1 MAGETAQ
8 RMDFQD
14 FTAGFAFIAIAVAI
28 LVAWMWDSDWWLIP
42 PILFIEFGIW
52 GILLGSAASKS
63 GAGTAYGSSDSSY
76 YLLWGFLLAIL
87 GFIWFA
93 NKYVSGIAPASIA
106 VVLIF
111 MGAFI
116 LYLSWSRSKKTRGR
130 AN

>member
-1 MAGETAQ
+1 LANETVGKL
-8 RMDFQD
+8 DVQD

-28 LVAWMWDSDWWLIP
+28 LVAWMWDSDWWSIP

-63 GAGTAYGSSDSSY
+63 RGDTVYGSSDSSY
-76 YLLWGFLLAIL
+76 YLLWGFLLTIL

-93 NKYVSGIAPASIA
+93 NKYVAGIAPASIA

-111 MGAFI
+111 IGVFV
-116 LYLSWSRSKKTRGR
+116 LYLSWNRSKKASRRT
-130 AN
+130 

>member
-1 MAGETAQ
+1 MSGETA
-8 RMDFQD
+8 RKLDAQD

-28 LVAWMWDSDWWLIP
+28 LVAWMWNSDWWSIP

-63 GAGTAYGSSDSSY
+63 DGGTAYGSSDSSY
-76 YLLWGFLLAIL
+76 YLLWGFLLTIL

-111 MGAFI
+111 IGVFV
-116 LYLSWSRSKKTRGR
+116 LYLSWNRSKKALRRT
-130 AN
+130 

>member
-1 MAGETAQ
+1 MANETVGKL
-8 RMDFQD
+8 DVQD

-28 LVAWMWDSDWWLIP
+28 LVAWMWDSDWWSIP

-63 GAGTAYGSSDSSY
+63 RGDTVYGSSDSSY
-76 YLLWGFLLAIL
+76 YLLWGFLLTIL

-93 NKYVSGIAPASIA
+93 NKYVAGIAPASIA

-111 MGAFI
+111 IGVFV
-116 LYLSWSRSKKTRGR
+116 LYLSWNRSKKASRRT
-130 AN
+130 